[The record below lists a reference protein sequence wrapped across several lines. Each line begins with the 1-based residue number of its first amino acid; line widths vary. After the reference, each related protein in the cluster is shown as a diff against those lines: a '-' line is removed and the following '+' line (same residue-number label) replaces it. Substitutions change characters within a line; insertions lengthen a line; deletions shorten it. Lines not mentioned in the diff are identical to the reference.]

1 MMHLVFCIT
10 AMKLRSNLLKALRIT
25 LHVKIKA
32 IFAQKITI
40 MLIRLLA
47 ALLLVGIFTLQ
58 EVEAQKSLDKKI
70 GQMLLI
76 GFRGMDAKPESQI
89 VKDIRRFH
97 IGGIVLF
104 DYDVKS
110 KAYSRNVQS
119 PEQLRQLCSQL
130 KAASPTSLFIA
141 IDQEGGKVNRLKSSY
156 GFPPSISAD
165 SLGKINNLD
174 TTSKRASV
182 IAQTLRQTGIN
193 LNFAPVVDL
202 DTCPVK
208 DSSIIHRS
216 KRSYGIWPDQVT
228 PHALAFIQAHHRE
241 GILTALKHF
250 PGHGSAKGDTH
261 GGFVNVT
268 QVWKNT
274 ELEPFRRLIASG
286 NCDILMTAHV
296 FNAWLDPLH
305 PATLSK
311 QILTGIVREEY
322 GYDGVIITD
331 DMQMGAI
338 AKNYGLER
346 AMTLAVN
353 AGADI
358 LLFGNNLEYDPQ
370 IAETAFTTLKKLVKE
385 RKISKKRI
393 RQSYKRIQRLKKKLK
408 N

>member
-1 MMHLVFCIT
+1 MTIRIIAAYLFCF
-10 AMKLRSNLLKALRIT
+10 MLQGQN
-25 LHVKIKA
+25 A
-32 IFAQKITI
+32 I
-40 MLIRLLA
+40 
-47 ALLLVGIFTLQ
+47 
-58 EVEAQKSLDKKI
+58 AQKSLDKKI

-89 VKDIRRFH
+89 AKDIRRFH
-97 IGGIVLF
+97 LGGIVLF

-110 KAYSRNVQS
+110 KAYTRNVQS
-119 PEQLRQLCSQL
+119 PEQLQQLCRQLQS
-130 KAASPTSLFIA
+130 AAKSRLFIA
-141 IDQEGGKVNRLKSSY
+141 IDHEGGKVNRLKSNY
-156 GFPPSISAD
+156 GFPQSISAD

-174 TTSKRASV
+174 TTSKRASI
-182 IAQTLRQTGIN
+182 IAKTLRKAGIN

-216 KRSYGIWPDQVT
+216 KRSYGVWPDQVT
-228 PHALAFIQAHHRE
+228 PHALAFIQAHHQE
-241 GILTALKHF
+241 GVLTSLKHF

-311 QILTGIVREEY
+311 KILTGIVRDEY
-322 GYDGVIITD
+322 AYDGVIITD

-370 IAETAFTTLKKLVKE
+370 IAETAFSTLKRLVKE
-385 RKISKKRI
+385 GKISKKRVN
-393 RQSYKRIQRLKKKLK
+393 QSYKRIQRLKKKLRTLPEFK
-408 N
+408 